1 MDKKTKSELQNR
13 TGINDFEKLTNDE
26 RNQMLTLIFKKQLPP
41 PLLAALVQLSPSIIT
56 ALSDITKQAAR
67 RIEDAGKAQLASI
80 EVLRQLANSVDSLKE
95 IAISCKTDKCRI
107 KIAEGMIQTADKITT
122 TIEAI
127 NKENN
132 SFWQKFWATTGKV
145 LAAILGIV
153 IVGVIASADQGTNLN
168 KQS

>member
-1 MDKKTKSELQNR
+1 MDQKAKTELQKR
-13 TGINDFEKLTNDE
+13 TGINDFDNLTSDE
-26 RNQMLTLIFKKQLPP
+26 RNKLLTLIFRKQLAP
-41 PLLAALVQLSPSIIT
+41 PLLAALVELSPAIIT
-56 ALSDITKQAAR
+56 ALSDITKQAAQ
-67 RIEDAGKAQLASI
+67 RIEDAGKAQMASI

-95 IAISCKTDKCRI
+95 VAISCETDKCRI

-145 LAAILGIV
+145 LATILGLV
-153 IVGVIASADQGTNLN
+153 IVGVIANADQRTNTQQ
-168 KQS
+168 KS